1 MKPHAATWFTS
12 SYSGTSS
19 NCVEVS
25 GLGDATAVR
34 DTKHRELGCLAFP
47 AREWDAFIRDV
58 KRDD

>member
-1 MKPHAATWFTS
+1 MQPHAATWFTS

-25 GLGDATAVR
+25 DLGDATAVR
-34 DTKHRELGCLAFP
+34 DTKHRELGFLAFP

-58 KRDD
+58 REGG